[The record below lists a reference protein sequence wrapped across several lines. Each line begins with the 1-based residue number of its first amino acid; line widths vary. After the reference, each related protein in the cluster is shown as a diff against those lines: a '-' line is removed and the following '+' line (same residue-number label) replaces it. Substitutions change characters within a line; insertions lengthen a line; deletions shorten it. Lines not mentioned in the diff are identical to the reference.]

1 MLNLL
6 KIEVVKINIYLIFF
20 FWADDRYFVISE
32 FFGIRLATWSGAICS
47 IGYASTG

>member
-6 KIEVVKINIYLIFF
+6 KIEVVNINVNLIFF
-20 FWADDRYFVISE
+20 SDDRYFVISE